1 MDNSTGITKKYSSPA
16 GPATKVGLA
25 KAKSELGASQAHEN
39 MFLNLRSRFIQRL
52 MKHGKK
58 AVAVKLFDESLEIFY
73 QKVQNL
79 DSEELNRKTKRK
91 KSSIEW
97 NHIQKLT
104 KMEIFMMAFLR
115 AKPWFGTSSVRRGG
129 KKILIPEILSSKQQ
143 ESIAIRWLVLN
154 SRTRSSTST
163 CENLAKEFLGCLTD
177 QGKTMNQRAQIHQLA
192 ESNRASIGVG

>member
-1 MDNSTGITKKYSSPA
+1 MDNSTEITKKYSSPA

-39 MFLNLRSRFIQRL
+39 IFLNLRSRFIQRL

-91 KSSIEW
+91 KSSIE
-97 NHIQKLT
+97 
-104 KMEIFMMAFLR
+104 
-115 AKPWFGTSSVRRGG
+115 
-129 KKILIPEILSSKQQ
+129 
-143 ESIAIRWLVLN
+143 
-154 SRTRSSTST
+154 
-163 CENLAKEFLGCLTD
+163 
-177 QGKTMNQRAQIHQLA
+177 
-192 ESNRASIGVG
+192 